1 MCVLFNYYLYTITE
15 FQKLVHNNLNAGS
28 NIENLLLKSTFT
40 NISYYIFL
48 VDNYE

>member
-28 NIENLLLKSTFT
+28 NIENLLLKSTLRRFHT
-40 NISYYIFL
+40 IYF
-48 VDNYE
+48 